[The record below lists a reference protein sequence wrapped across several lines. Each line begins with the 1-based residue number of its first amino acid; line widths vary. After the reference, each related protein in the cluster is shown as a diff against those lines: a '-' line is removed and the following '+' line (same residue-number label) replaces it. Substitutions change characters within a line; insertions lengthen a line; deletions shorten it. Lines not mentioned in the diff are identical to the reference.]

1 MKIEVKKISSLTG
14 HIGAVYALAQGLSQ
28 STVFSGSSDKLVA
41 LWDLET
47 MQAEKFAAQFSA
59 IVYAICSVPEK
70 NMLIVGT
77 SAGSVH
83 VIDLENKK
91 EIKILQ
97 HHTEAI
103 FDIQHCP

>member
-1 MKIEVKKISSLTG
+1 
-14 HIGAVYALAQGLSQ
+14 
-28 STVFSGSSDKLVA
+28 
-41 LWDLET
+41 

-91 EIKILQ
+91 EIKTNKEFTKNQRESVKIKKNN
-97 HHTEAI
+97 
-103 FDIQHCP
+103 